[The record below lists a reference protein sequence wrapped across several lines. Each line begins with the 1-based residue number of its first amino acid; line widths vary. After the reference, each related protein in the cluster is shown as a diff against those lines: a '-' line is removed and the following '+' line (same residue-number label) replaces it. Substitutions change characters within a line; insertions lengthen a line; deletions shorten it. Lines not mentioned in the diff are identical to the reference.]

1 MCSDDVGSVWL
12 ATKTGVL
19 RVDPQS
25 DDSVGTRIASPT
37 DSQISAIAPLANRQ
51 IVVGFAD
58 GSIQELTV
66 KGKLNPHW
74 KPVATNGGG
83 RVRAMLHDRH
93 GYLWVLR
100 GKKLFRNESQRDG
113 WHQYWEEQPRLP
125 AGNHD
130 IAFARVGNRLYSAG
144 GKTYF
149 GWPASEWTHL
159 DHVWS
164 YDLSAGTWDIEA
176 PMLEPGKSYSGIAA
190 LGGEVWLL
198 GGYFVQGNGT
208 VGTSTVEI
216 YNPHSREFRLGPP
229 LDEPRGQ
236 VVALTLNDRLF
247 AIGGGVEKMV
257 SISTDQTEWQ
267 IEPPPPGPVA
277 QASGC
282 ILDGRIYIA
291 AGAGSECPGLFIY
304 EPHERRWGTVS
315 HPSDSAP
322 SAPLCAAHNG
332 EVWVMGGVGHGGGR
346 VATHVYSPKSREWR
360 QGPDLPIP
368 VAWAAAADVNGRL
381 LVAGGAYHETRVKD
395 YHNSDRVFL
404 LRQP

>member
-1 MCSDDVGSVWL
+1 
-12 ATKTGVL
+12 
-19 RVDPQS
+19 
-25 DDSVGTRIASPT
+25 
-37 DSQISAIAPLANRQ
+37 
-51 IVVGFAD
+51 
-58 GSIQELTV
+58 
-66 KGKLNPHW
+66 
-74 KPVATNGGG
+74 
-83 RVRAMLHDRH
+83 
-93 GYLWVLR
+93 
-100 GKKLFRNESQRDG
+100 
-113 WHQYWEEQPRLP
+113 
-125 AGNHD
+125 
-130 IAFARVGNRLYSAG
+130 
-144 GKTYF
+144 
-149 GWPASEWTHL
+149 
-159 DHVWS
+159 
-164 YDLSAGTWDIEA
+164 
-176 PMLEPGKSYSGIAA
+176 MLEPGKSYSGIAA

-282 ILDGRIYIA
+282 VLDGRIYIA

-304 EPHERRWGTVS
+304 EPHERRWSTVS

-332 EVWVMGGVGHGGGR
+332 EVWVMGGVGHGGAR
-346 VATHVYSPKSREWR
+346 VATHVYSPKSRKWR